1 MGTFTDKVEKDNRM
15 GVYSHTNSKFNA
27 MSNLRY
33 WMGTLRCL
41 KLNDKETI
49 QEFKTYVRQANGVWK
64 KQSDR
69 YLDDRVEALIW
80 ALFALDTKVVEQFY
94 EVLER
99 DGNGKPL
106 KVIPLNWD
114 PYEVTDT
121 QFPSQQE
128 LYNRYGKGKIP
139 LDSNRNPAFIVG
151 GNKGSG
157 IADMDDMLAHGW
169 KPVSNGG
176 GNGKYGTIL
185 F

>member
-1 MGTFTDKVEKDNRM
+1 M
-15 GVYSHTNSKFNA
+15 
-27 MSNLRY
+27 
-33 WMGTLRCL
+33 
-41 KLNDKETI
+41 
-49 QEFKTYVRQANGVWK
+49 
-64 KQSDR
+64 
-69 YLDDRVEALIW
+69 
-80 ALFALDTKVVEQFY
+80 
-94 EVLER
+94 LER

-114 PYEVTDT
+114 PYETTDT

-128 LYNRYGKGKIP
+128 LYNRYGKGKVP